1 LSQVSKSFSKKI
13 FKKAWDEFNNYV
25 KQIDLFLSMMNTDNK
40 NKMDLNSYTE
50 RTSVSFEELFH
61 QMNDVIVEGFLWAR
75 HNGIRCD
82 GKELCHCYYLKSTIN
97 IVT

>member
-1 LSQVSKSFSKKI
+1 
-13 FKKAWDEFNNYV
+13 
-25 KQIDLFLSMMNTDNK
+25 MTNTDNK

-50 RTSVSFEELFH
+50 RTSISFEELLH

-82 GKELCHCYYLKSTIN
+82 GKKLLLS
-97 IVT
+97 